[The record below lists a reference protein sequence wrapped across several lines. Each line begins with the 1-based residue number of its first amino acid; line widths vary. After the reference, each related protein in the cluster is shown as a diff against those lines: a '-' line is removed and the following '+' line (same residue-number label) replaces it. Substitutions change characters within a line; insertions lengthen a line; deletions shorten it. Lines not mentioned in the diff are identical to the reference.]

1 MIDTHAH
8 IYSKQFDGDRAAMLA
23 RTFAAGVEKILM
35 PNVDSESVAGMM
47 ELAAQYP
54 AQCFPM
60 MGLHP
65 CSVDANFE
73 KELQMAEDWLSKYP
87 FIAIGEMGLD
97 LYWDKTYFEQQ
108 KESFRIQATWAK
120 THGLPLVVHCR
131 EAMPETLALLE
142 TLADERLF
150 GVLHCF
156 TGTAEEA
163 ARLYDM
169 NFRVGIGG
177 VITYKKGDLA
187 AVVAHIPLEQIV
199 LETDSPY
206 LAPVP
211 YRGKRNE
218 TSYLPLIAEKVAS
231 AKQMSLTEIAS
242 ATTKNAIRLFFE
254 RKPTIVGQ
262 TTQQATS

>member
-8 IYSKQFDGDRAAMLA
+8 IYSKQFDGDRDAMLK
-23 RTFAAGVEKILM
+23 RTFAAGVHKILM
-35 PNVDSESVAGMM
+35 PNVDSESIDGMM
-47 ELAAQYP
+47 ALAARYP
-54 AQCFPM
+54 EQCFPM

-65 CSVDANFE
+65 CSVNADFE
-73 KELQMAEDWLSKYP
+73 KELQIAEDWLKKYP

-108 KESFRIQATWAK
+108 KEAFRIQAEWAK
-120 THGLPLVVHCR
+120 AYGLPLVIHCR

-142 TLADERLF
+142 SLADERLF

-156 TGTAEEA
+156 TGTAEDA
-163 ARLYDM
+163 ARLYEM

-177 VITYKKGDLA
+177 VVTYKKGDLA
-187 AVVAHIPLEQIV
+187 AVVAQIPPEQIV

-211 YRGKRNE
+211 HRGKRNE
-218 TSYLPLIAEKVAS
+218 TSYLPLIAEKIAEAQQITFTKVA
-231 AKQMSLTEIAS
+231 EI
-242 ATTKNAIRLFFE
+242 TTKNALELFFE
-254 RKPTIVGQ
+254 HKAAIANQDAIQ
-262 TTQQATS
+262 TNG